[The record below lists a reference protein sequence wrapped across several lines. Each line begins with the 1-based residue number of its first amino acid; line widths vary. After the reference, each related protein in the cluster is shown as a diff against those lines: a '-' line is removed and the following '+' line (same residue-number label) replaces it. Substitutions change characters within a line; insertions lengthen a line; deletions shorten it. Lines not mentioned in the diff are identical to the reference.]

1 MEPPWGELPRLGPP
15 VDGKGFEELARREV
29 PYAALLEFSV
39 EEFGRG
45 LVRVR
50 FPVKPL
56 LLRPGGSV
64 CGPALFAAADIALWG
79 LVMAWVGQAELAV
92 TVDLDLRFL
101 AKARGRALVAEA
113 RPVRAGRTLIT
124 GEVRIS
130 SEEMP
135 ERPVAFALGSYI
147 LPRA

>member
-1 MEPPWGELPRLGPP
+1 MEPPAAGPPRLGPP
-15 VDGKGFEELARREV
+15 VDAKGFEELARREV
-29 PYAALLEFSV
+29 PYAALLDFSV
-39 EEFGRG
+39 EELGRG

-50 FPVKPL
+50 VPVKP

-79 LVMAWVGQAELAV
+79 LVMAWVGRAELAV

-101 AKARGRALVAEA
+101 AKARGRALFAEA
-113 RPVRAGRTLIT
+113 RPIRAGRTLFT
-124 GEVRIS
+124 GEVRIVA
-130 SEEMP
+130 EEEP
-135 ERPVAFALGSYI
+135 GRILAFALGSYI